1 MENNND
7 TSGGT
12 SNEPTKPASDS
23 DNENLID
30 MVDIEGLHRKIK
42 SLWSTGRQEHRRYVP
57 KILDYTSTQP
67 RDNEWNAHT

>member
-1 MENNND
+1 MILQVVPVMNLPSLPLILRMKTLLIWS
-7 TSGGT
+7 TSIT
-12 SNEPTKPASDS
+12 
-23 DNENLID
+23 
-30 MVDIEGLHRKIK
+30 VEGLHRKIK